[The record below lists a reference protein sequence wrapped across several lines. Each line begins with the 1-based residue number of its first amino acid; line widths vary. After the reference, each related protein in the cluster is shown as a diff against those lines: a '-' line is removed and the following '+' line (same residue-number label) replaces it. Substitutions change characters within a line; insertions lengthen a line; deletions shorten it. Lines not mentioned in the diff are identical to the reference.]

1 MSENDLSVARR
12 IAEAAAAEGGRVYFV
27 GGFVR
32 DRLLGRENKDIDIEV
47 HGIPFEALTRILSA
61 LGEPVLMGASFGVMG
76 LRHCELDI
84 AMPRSEKATGRGH
97 KDFAVSVDPFLGE
110 EKAARRRDFTINA
123 MMEDV
128 LSGEVLDFFGGLA
141 DLKGRRIR
149 HVNDQSFVEDPLR
162 VLRACQFAARFEFN
176 VAPETAALCSRM
188 ALDALARERV
198 MGEME
203 KALLKAAKPSIF
215 LRELREM
222 DQLGFWFPE
231 AKALIGVPQPP
242 KYHPEGDAWT
252 HTLQALDEAALLR
265 DRARQPLWFML
276 ASLCHDMGKAVA
288 TECVGGE
295 YRAYRHELLG
305 LPIVS
310 RFLDRLTGETKL
322 KEYVLNMTRLH
333 MVPNAMAFSD
343 ARHRTWMK
351 LFDRSVC
358 PEDLLLLAKADFL
371 GCRGAEQSR
380 EERLRLYA
388 PTEER
393 LRALLRDYR
402 ELMARPYVMGR
413 DLIEAGMTPGP
424 SFSAALEHA
433 HKLRLAGL
441 TKEEQ
446 VRQTLGMYH
455 KQNGEP

>member
-1 MSENDLSVARR
+1 MSENDLTVARR

-32 DRLLGRENKDIDIEV
+32 DRLLGQDNKDIDIEV
-47 HGIPFEALTRILSA
+47 HGIPVEALMRILGA
-61 LGEPVLMGASFGVMG
+61 IGEPVLMGASFGVIG

-84 AMPRSEKATGRGH
+84 AMPRSETATGRGH
-97 KDFAVSVDPFLGE
+97 RDFAVSVDPFLGE

-123 MMEDV
+123 LMEDV

-141 DLKGRRIR
+141 DLKERRIR
-149 HVNDQSFVEDPLR
+149 HVNDRSFAEDPLR
-162 VLRACQFAARFEFN
+162 VFRACQFAARFDFS
-176 VAPETAALCSRM
+176 VAPETVSLCSRM

-222 DQLGFWFPE
+222 DQLSFWFPE
-231 AKALIGVPQPP
+231 LKALIGVPQPP
-242 KYHPEGDAWT
+242 KYHPEGDVWT
-252 HTLQALDEAALLR
+252 HTLQVLDEAAMLR
-265 DRARQPLWFML
+265 DQAQQPLWFML
-276 ASLCHDMGKAVA
+276 ATLCHDMGKAVA
-288 TECVGGE
+288 TDCIGGE
-295 YRAYRHELLG
+295 YHAYRHEALG
-305 LPIVS
+305 LPIVG
-310 RFLDRLTGETKL
+310 RILDRLTGETKL

-333 MVPNAMAFSD
+333 MAPNAMAFSD

-351 LFDRSVC
+351 LFDSSVC

-371 GCRGAEQSR
+371 GCRGAERTR
-380 EERLRLYA
+380 EELLPLYA

-402 ELMARPYVMGR
+402 ELMARPCVMGR

-424 SFSAALEHA
+424 TFRAALDYA

-441 TKEEQ
+441 GKEDQ
-446 VRQTLGMYH
+446 LRQTLGMYH
-455 KQNGEP
+455 KADGEK

>member
-1 MSENDLSVARR
+1 MSENDLTVARR

-32 DRLLGRENKDIDIEV
+32 DRLLGRDNKDIDIEV
-47 HGIPFEALTRILSA
+47 HGIPVESLMRILGA
-61 LGEPVLMGASFGVMG
+61 LGEPVLMGASFGVLG

-84 AMPRSEKATGRGH
+84 AMPRSETVTGRGH

-123 MMEDV
+123 LMEDV

-141 DLKGRRIR
+141 DLKDRRIR
-149 HVNDQSFVEDPLR
+149 HVNEQSFAEDPLR
-162 VLRACQFAARFEFN
+162 VFRACQFAARFDFT

-203 KALLKAAKPSIF
+203 KALLKAENPSIF
-215 LRELREM
+215 LRELRMM

-231 AKALIGVPQPP
+231 AKALIGVLQPP
-242 KYHPEGDAWT
+242 KYHPEGDVWM

-265 DRARQPLWFML
+265 DQAQQPLWFML
-276 ASLCHDMGKAVA
+276 AALCHDMGKAVA
-288 TECVGGE
+288 TECIGGE
-295 YRAYRHELLG
+295 YHAYRHEVLG
-305 LPIVS
+305 LPIVG

-322 KEYVLNMTRLH
+322 KEYVLNMTKLH
-333 MVPNAMAFSD
+333 MAPNAMAFSD

-351 LFDRSVC
+351 LFDSSVC

-371 GCRGAEQSR
+371 GCHGAEQTR
-380 EERLRLYA
+380 EERLQLYA

-393 LRALLRDYR
+393 LRMLLRDYQ
-402 ELMARPYVMGR
+402 ELMAQPYLMGR
-413 DLIEAGMTPGP
+413 DLVAAGMEPGP
-424 SFSAALEHA
+424 DMSEALEYA

-441 TKEEQ
+441 PKEDQ
-446 VRQTLGMYH
+446 LRQTLGMFG
-455 KQNGEP
+455 KS